1 MACTVCATPQMRCV
15 KIRASRGSRP
25 CRISSIPRH
34 ICPED
39 QALTTLPLS
48 TSQSM
53 RRWPSIRVIGSTV
66 IRVVTVYLQ
75 LLNRGHAF
83 TAWQHRQ
90 LLDEQQIEQDLD
102 REHAYGDQNLCDR
115 RKVVPAAAGRGV
127 AP

>member
-1 MACTVCATPQMRCV
+1 MACTVVHTPQMRCV
-15 KIRASRGSRP
+15 KIQASRGSRP

-75 LLNRGHAF
+75 LQNRSHAF
-83 TAWQHRQ
+83 MAWEQRQ
-90 LLDEQQIEQDLD
+90 LLDQQQIK
-102 REHAYGDQNLCDR
+102 QN
-115 RKVVPAAAGRGV
+115 
-127 AP
+127 